1 MGYYDSEENVQQY
14 IAMAEGYDG
23 RDLVTILAQHLPAGS
38 TVLELGMGPGKDL
51 VLLGEHF
58 QVTGSDSSPVFVERY
73 RAAFPAADVLL
84 LDAVTLET
92 DRRFDAIYSNKVL
105 YHLSRQELAQSFQR
119 QAEVLNAN
127 GILLH
132 SFWLGEGEEDFSGLR
147 SVYYT
152 EESLREVIG
161 DPYEV
166 VEFGSYMEMEPD
178 DSLFI
183 VLKKRNLS

>member
-105 YHLSRQELAQSFQR
+105 YHLSRQQLAQSFQR

>member
-14 IAMAEGYDG
+14 IALADGYDG
-23 RDLVTILAQHLPAGS
+23 RSLVAKLAEYLPAGS

-51 VLLGEHF
+51 ALLGEHF
-58 QVTGSDSSPVFVERY
+58 QVAGSDASAVFVGRY
-73 RAAFPAADVLL
+73 RVAFPAADVLL

-105 YHLSRQELAQSFQR
+105 YHLSRQQLAQSFQR
-119 QAEVLNAN
+119 QAAVLNPG

-132 SFWLGEGEEDFSGLR
+132 SFWFGEGEEDFSGLR

-152 EESLREVIG
+152 EELLREVIG
-161 DPYEV
+161 DEFEV
-166 VEFGSYMEMEPD
+166 IEFGRYAEMEPD
-178 DSLFI
+178 DSLYT
-183 VLKKRNLS
+183 VLKKPTAG